1 MVIDM
6 VCKNVEEYIIE
17 YEKLVDEIKN
27 ICTNRACTLGTIQ
40 KILEDKGTK
49 VSEGALLTM
58 TAIGQI
64 EGMMTFSKSDTY
76 DIGDV
81 VTYLKG
87 KIFKSEMTGNLL
99 MKVSYRK
106 FYLYNAERYKDD
118 AFREHIQSK
127 LDFEVHEKDTIKC
140 TSELENALNNL
151 DISIEKWQNYV
162 FINEDTDR
170 VSCIKKDTNTDY
182 SYKKYLG
189 MLVRRT

>member
-1 MVIDM
+1 M
-6 VCKNVEEYIIE
+6 VCKNVEEYTIE
-17 YEKLVDEIKN
+17 YEKLADEIKN
-27 ICTNRACTLGTIQ
+27 ICTNRACALGTIQ
-40 KILEDKGTK
+40 KTLEDKETK
-49 VSEGALLTM
+49 VSEGALSAM
-58 TAIGQI
+58 ICQI
-64 EGMMTFSKSDTY
+64 VGMMTFSKSDTY
-76 DIGDV
+76 NVGDA

-106 FYLYNAERYKDD
+106 FYLYNAERYKDG
-118 AFREHIQSK
+118 AFLEHIQSK
-127 LDFEVHEKDTIKC
+127 LDFEVHERETIKC

-151 DISIEKWQNYV
+151 DIPIEKWQNYV
-162 FINEDTDR
+162 FINEDTDK